1 MMARKQ
7 DTAPREPLL
16 EWIAAGIGLILTLAI
31 LVVIG
36 REAVSGET
44 ETAAAIHV
52 EATSVAQV
60 PSGFVVEIVARNAS
74 GATAAAVEI
83 EGVLKSGET
92 EVETSGLTL
101 DYVPGNAKRK
111 GGLFFSKDPR
121 NHKLEVRALG
131 YQRP

>member
-1 MMARKQ
+1 MARKQ
-7 DTAPREPLL
+7 DSAPREPML
-16 EWIAAGIGLILTLAI
+16 EWIAAGIGLLLTLAI

-36 REAVSGET
+36 REAISGET

-52 EATSVAQV
+52 EAKSVEPT
-60 PSGFVVEIVARNAS
+60 PSGFVVEIVARNSS

-83 EGVLKSGET
+83 EAVLKSGET

-101 DYVPGNAKRK
+101 DYVPGHAERR
-111 GGLFFSKDPR
+111 GGLFFSNDPR
-121 NHKLEVRALG
+121 KHRLEVRALG

>member
-1 MMARKQ
+1 MARKQ
-7 DTAPREPLL
+7 DKTPREPLL
-16 EWIAAGIGLILTLAI
+16 EWIASAIGLILTLAI

-36 REAVSGET
+36 REALSGEN
-44 ETAAAIHV
+44 ETAAAIEV
-52 EATSVAQV
+52 RTISVAQMK
-60 PSGFVVEIVARNAS
+60 SGFVVEIVARNPS

-101 DYVPGNAKRK
+101 DYVPGHAERK

-121 NHKLEVRALG
+121 SYQLEVRALG

>member
-1 MMARKQ
+1 MARKQ

-16 EWIAAGIGLILTLAI
+16 EWIAAGTGLILTLVI

-36 REAVSGET
+36 REAISGET
-44 ETAAAIHV
+44 ETPAAI
-52 EATSVAQV
+52 QV
-60 PSGFVVEIVARNAS
+60 RAKPPTQMKSGFVVEIVARNVS

-83 EGVLKSGET
+83 EGVLKSGDT

-101 DYVPGNAKRK
+101 DYVPGHAERK

-121 NHKLEVRALG
+121 EYQLEVRALG

>member
-1 MMARKQ
+1 MARRQ
-7 DTAPREPLL
+7 DKAPREPLL
-16 EWIAAGIGLILTLAI
+16 EWIAAGIGLVLTLAI

-36 REAVSGET
+36 REALSGET
-44 ETAAAIHV
+44 ETTAAIEV
-52 EATSVAQV
+52 RAMTVSQM

-74 GATAAAVEI
+74 GATAAEVEI

-101 DYVPGNAKRK
+101 DYVPGHAERK

-121 NHKLEVRALG
+121 SYQLEVRALG